1 MSRFCTRFFLRAWLL
16 GLSLTIAASAAA
28 LEVGD
33 PAPDFLLTGSDG
45 KQHRLSDYRG
55 RYVVIAW
62 FPKAFTG
69 G

>member
-1 MSRFCTRFFLRAWLL
+1 MSGPNARFLSRILVL
-16 GLSLTIAASAAA
+16 GFALWATFNATA

-33 PAPDFLLTGSDG
+33 PAPEFSLTGSDG
-45 KQHRLSDYRG
+45 RQHRLSDYRG
-55 RYVVIAW
+55 RHVVIAW